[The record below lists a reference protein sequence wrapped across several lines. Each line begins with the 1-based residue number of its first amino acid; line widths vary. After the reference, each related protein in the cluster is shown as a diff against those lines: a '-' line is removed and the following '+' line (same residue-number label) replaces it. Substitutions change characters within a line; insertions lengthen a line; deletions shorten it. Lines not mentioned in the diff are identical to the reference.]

1 MLGKAPPTFQG
12 PLWVG
17 QPGEGGSL
25 GEVPPEPLVCT
36 GSFADLWEGDRLL
49 SWGCEGSPG
58 LCRPAVEIKGLRN
71 GSDITSL

>member
-25 GEVPPEPLVCT
+25 GEVPLEPLICT
-36 GSFADLWEGDRLL
+36 GSFADLWEGERLL
-49 SWGCEGSPG
+49 SWGAVREAQAWIGLGS
-58 LCRPAVEIKGLRN
+58 R
-71 GSDITSL
+71 